1 MIMKGQATV
10 VKHTGSHYL
19 LSQLPE
25 WNLFPAVLRGK
36 IRLKG
41 STATNPV
48 AVGDLVSFVAE
59 VPETVLTEEDEDILN
74 YDDIDDPDAFA

>member
-1 MIMKGQATV
+1 MTFKGEATV
-10 VKHTGSHYL
+10 VKHTGSHYML
-19 LSQLPE
+19 AQLPQ

-48 AVGDLVSFVAE
+48 AVGDRVTFEADI
-59 VPETVLTEEDEDILN
+59 PEDKHRN
-74 YDDIDDPDAFA
+74 S

>member
-1 MIMKGQATV
+1 MYMAIKGQATV

-48 AVGDLVSFVAE
+48 AAVVV
-59 VPETVLTEEDEDILN
+59 T
-74 YDDIDDPDAFA
+74 